1 MSYTNYQYQQVSAP
15 METALPIKGRVN
27 PKNIAETE
35 LYQENYA
42 GERVHEGGALA
53 GMPLDHRNRPVAL
66 T

>member
-1 MSYTNYQYQQVSAP
+1 MSSNLTPNLTMTTIPVRG
-15 METALPIKGRVN
+15 KVN

-53 GMPLDHRNRPVAL
+53 GMPLDRLNRPMAL
-66 T
+66 NEV